1 MEALLGTVV
10 AIAMSFGYTE
20 VKMRKHN
27 KEYTALVE
35 RVDVME
41 QNLGRNMLSAMI
53 PMSKAIKE
61 LQETVGGR

>member
-10 AIAMSFGYTE
+10 AIAMSFGFTE
-20 VKMRKHN
+20 IKMRKHQ
-27 KEYTALVE
+27 KEYTDLVA

-41 QNLGRNMLSAMI
+41 QNLGRNMLTAMI